1 MARDDFSEAVKNTLG
16 KRASYVCSNPEC
28 RALTI
33 APANSDASKVLYI
46 GKAAH
51 ICAASEGGP
60 RNNPSM
66 SPEQRKAIENAIF
79 LCSSCADMIDRNG
92 GTDFSVAA
100 LLQWKA
106 QHEIWVRA
114 NLNQR
119 ANSIVSVVAGT
130 HEAHGIGEVTALDIQ
145 GPTIIK
151 AGTIA
156 RATGH
161 GTITGTRIGPPRKE

>member
-1 MARDDFSEAVKNTLG
+1 MARDDFSEAVKNNLG
-16 KRASYVCSNPEC
+16 KRASYVCSNPDC

-33 APANSDASKVLYI
+33 APADSDAAKVLYI

-51 ICAASEGGP
+51 ICAAAEGGP
-60 RNNPSM
+60 RYAPTM
-66 SPEQRKAIENAIF
+66 SPEQRGAIENAIF

-92 GTDFSVAA
+92 GADFSVAV
-100 LLQWKA
+100 LHEWKT
-106 QHEIWVRA
+106 QHEAWVRA
-114 NLNQR
+114 NLNR
-119 ANSIVSVVAGT
+119 RSTSNVTIVAGT